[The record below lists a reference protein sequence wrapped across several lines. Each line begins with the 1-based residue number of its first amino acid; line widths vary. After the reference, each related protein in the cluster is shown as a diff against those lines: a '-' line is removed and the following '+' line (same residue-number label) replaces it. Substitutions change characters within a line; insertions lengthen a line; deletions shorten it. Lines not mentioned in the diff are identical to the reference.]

1 MATFKYKLKNKNI
14 YIDFSY
20 SRGIRLKQSTYT
32 QVVNPKNWVAKDQKV
47 RINNEE
53 KNARGINQ
61 KLNKIRTEFETG
73 VYKLEEDL
81 GSIPDTSYLKE
92 LVLVVLGKKE
102 KEEVKKETL
111 LEIAKRYATA
121 SNLRSDSSGDSIKDS
136 TQSGYKTFY
145 HKLLEYQKD
154 RRIKLDYKSIDRK
167 FYLDFVSYWEEKGY
181 KPNTIGSYIKRLKS
195 LMNAAEEL
203 GFHNNREYT
212 KPYFKKFTES
222 VDNVYMTEEELIAIS
237 KLELEFDSI
246 LDRARDWF
254 LIGCKTGLRISDL
267 KALGKSNIS
276 QLGEKRY
283 INIRNQKTKNK
294 VSIPISSLLNDILA
308 KRDYHFP
315 KFMSDQKF
323 NDYIKEV
330 GRLAGIDSEC
340 EIKQHKNTKHDLDMG
355 PKYLMMSSHTGR
367 RTFCT
372 NAYLAG
378 ISESWIMQISGHTSY
393 NSFKE
398 YIKAD
403 HLERAI
409 LLADHPFFG

>member
-1 MATFKYKLKNKNI
+1 
-14 YIDFSY
+14 
-20 SRGIRLKQSTYT
+20 
-32 QVVNPKNWVAKDQKV
+32 
-47 RINNEE
+47 
-53 KNARGINQ
+53 
-61 KLNKIRTEFETG
+61 
-73 VYKLEEDL
+73 
-81 GSIPDTSYLKE
+81 LKE
-92 LVLVVLGKKE
+92 LALIVLGRKE

-111 LEIAKRYATA
+111 LEIAQRYATA

-136 TQSGYKTFY
+136 TQTGYKTFY
-145 HKLLEYQKD
+145 HKLLEYQKA
-154 RRIKLDYKSIDRK
+154 RRIKLDYKSINRK
-167 FYLDFVSYWEEKGY
+167 FYFDFVSYWEEKGY

-195 LMNAAEEL
+195 LMKAAEEL
-203 GFHNNREYT
+203 GYHNNREYT

-237 KLELEFDSI
+237 KLELELDSR

-267 KALGKSNIS
+267 KALSKSNIS
-276 QLGEKRY
+276 KLGEKRF

-315 KFMSDQKF
+315 EFMSDQKF

-340 EIKQHKNTKHDLDMG
+340 EIKQHKNTKHELDKG